1 MCLYVF
7 ICIFFIDCCPVFS
20 YVSLCLSKQMFL
32 DRASERSG
40 LLGRL
45 GARRA
50 LGALGAL
57 GAEILK
63 STTPHADSACP
74 GSQDAQNGHA
84 GRPGRPDRLPRPQ
97 AGFLGPQAAFPGLP
111 ATPAGRPGPP
121 QQDAPTGCPGFQ
133 AAQIGAQ
140 AAQIGFSGR
149 PNCCNNLQECPCRQN
164 NAPACKTFL
173 LSTLLLSIKHRLVAM
188 SNGPRQV
195 SQVPRPP
202 R

>member
-1 MCLYVF
+1 MQNRF
-7 ICIFFIDCCPVFS
+7 KES
-20 YVSLCLSKQMFL
+20 M
-32 DRASERSG
+32 
-40 LLGRL
+40 
-45 GARRA
+45 
-50 LGALGAL
+50 
-57 GAEILK
+57 AEIQNRRPL
-63 STTPHADSACP
+63 TQIRPVQAPRTPRTAAQAAQAAQTGFP
-74 GSQDAQNGHA
+74 G
-84 GRPGRPDRLPRPQ
+84 PQ

-173 LSTLLLSIKHRLVAM
+173 LSTLLISIKHRLVAM

-195 SQVPRPP
+195 SQAPRPP

>member
-1 MCLYVF
+1 
-7 ICIFFIDCCPVFS
+7 
-20 YVSLCLSKQMFL
+20 MFL
-32 DRASERSG
+32 DWASERSELLGSLGASWG
-40 LLGRL
+40 LLELL
-45 GARRA
+45 GASWGLLEL
-50 LGALGAL
+50 LGASWG
-57 GAEILK
+57 GNSK

-74 GSQDAQNGHA
+74 GSQDAQNGRA

-121 QQDAPTGCPGFQ
+121 QQDAPTGRPGFQ

-164 NAPACKTFL
+164 NAPACKTFF

-188 SNGPRQV
+188 PIGPGRV
-195 SQVPRPP
+195 SQVTRPP